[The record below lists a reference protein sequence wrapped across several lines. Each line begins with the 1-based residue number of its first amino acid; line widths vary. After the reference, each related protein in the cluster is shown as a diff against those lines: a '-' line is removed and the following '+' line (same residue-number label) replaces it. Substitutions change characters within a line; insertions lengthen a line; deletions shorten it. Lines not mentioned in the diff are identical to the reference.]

1 MMERSFDMSE
11 FEQSLKDH
19 ADQFV
24 LVPSK
29 RVWNG
34 VYNHLHPGSK
44 WPSIT
49 VALILLIT
57 LITVGNLNNAPKK
70 GQQLQTTKSNITFS
84 KGLHNKATNNKIS
97 YSENSISSR
106 NNKAPDNSGKDINN
120 NIVKERLNSETI
132 LAQKGVEKENSTN
145 AESEIANRPSQ
156 NNADNTS
163 KLLITSKV
171 RNNSRSLENNETLES
186 KNDKNLVQTHFS
198 IIDITEYEAPNRQQ
212 YLNIA
217 NIDHVDD
224 LNISLFDQKINT
236 NNDPDEFANFQNSD
250 IILKETLHSV
260 KNDLVIHAFNL
271 EKNGNADLFSSL
283 NSKNKVANGT
293 DNSASQKHKKKKN
306 NKIEWIYYAAPMIS
320 NVIFRGK
327 GIDPPP
333 NNYAPIV
340 IFQIPSENGMIYH
353 GKLGFETGAKM
364 TYYLSKKL
372 KFVTGLN
379 LDYSDY
385 SIISNLLH
393 PTFATLIFK
402 DKSSGLSYSKSYVT
416 FYGNGQSLNQIALTN
431 YNFQASVPIGLQ
443 YQLWGNKKT
452 QISIASTIEPSLVL
466 KSNSYI
472 ISADKRYYVDD
483 PTLMRHLN
491 LGGNFGTFVT
501 FTAGKVK
508 WEIGPDIHYQLL
520 STYKGYYPIKEH
532 LLNYG
537 IRIGISK

>member
-34 VYNHLHPGSK
+34 IYNNLHPGSK

-57 LITVGNLNNAPKK
+57 LITIGNLNNAPKK
-70 GQQLQTTKSNITFS
+70 GQQLQTANSNITS
-84 KGLHNKATNNKIS
+84 GKGLYNKGTNNKIS
-97 YSENSISSR
+97 YSENSISFR
-106 NNKAPDNSGKDINN
+106 NNKKPDNSGNDISNHS
-120 NIVKERLNSETI
+120 IKAGINSETI
-132 LAQKGVEKENSTN
+132 LAQKSVENKSSTN
-145 AESEIANRPSQ
+145 AKSEIANAPDQSK
-156 NNADNTS
+156 ADNIS
-163 KLLITSKV
+163 KQRIISKV
-171 RNNSRSLENNETLES
+171 ENNSSSLENNKILEQ
-186 KNDKNLVQTHFS
+186 NDKNLVQAPFS
-198 IIDITEYEAPNRQQ
+198 IIDITEYESKNRQQ
-212 YLNIA
+212 FLNIG

-271 EKNGNADLFSSL
+271 EKNGNADLLSSL

-293 DNSASQKHKKKKN
+293 DNSASHKHKKKKN

-364 TYYLSKKL
+364 TYSLSKKL

-379 LDYSDY
+379 LNYSDY
-385 SIISNLLH
+385 SIVSNLLH

-402 DKSSGLSYSKSYVT
+402 DKSSGLAYSKSYVT
-416 FYGNGQSLNQIALTN
+416 FYGNGQSLNQISLTN
-431 YNFQASVPIGLQ
+431 YNLQASIPLGIQ

-466 KSNSYI
+466 KSNSFV

-491 LGGNFGTFVT
+491 LGGNFGTFIT

-508 WEIGPDIHYQLL
+508 WQIGPNIHYQLL